1 MTSKGLVIF
10 LDSGDTLVDEASQEF
25 DDRGIVTRA
34 ELYPGAAEALCALH
48 REGFTV
54 CMVVDGEAESFK
66 NVYTAH
72 GLYDV
77 PDGWVISE
85 IVGEQKPHKS
95 MFLTAFEKL
104 GLTEKDK
111 RRVVM
116 VGNNL
121 KKDIAGA
128 NRLGLTSVWMDWSP
142 RYFHTYEEAD
152 WEPDYII
159 RSPSELLPLML
170 TLEEKL

>member
-1 MTSKGLVIF
+1 MTNKRLIVF
-10 LDSGDTLVDEASQEF
+10 LDSGDTLVDESSQEF
-25 DDRGIVTRA
+25 DERGIVTRA
-34 ELYPGAAEALCALH
+34 ELRPGAAEALLALH

-54 CMVVDGEAESFK
+54 CMVVDGEAESFR

-77 PDGWVISE
+77 PDAWVISE
-85 IVGEQKPHKS
+85 LVGKQKPDKT

-104 GLTEKDK
+104 GLTPED
-111 RRVVM
+111 RSRVVM

-121 KKDIAGA
+121 KKDVAGA
-128 NRLGLTSVWMDWSP
+128 NRMGLKSVWMDWSP

-152 WEPDYII
+152 WVPDYTVS
-159 RSPSELLPLML
+159 SPSELLPLML